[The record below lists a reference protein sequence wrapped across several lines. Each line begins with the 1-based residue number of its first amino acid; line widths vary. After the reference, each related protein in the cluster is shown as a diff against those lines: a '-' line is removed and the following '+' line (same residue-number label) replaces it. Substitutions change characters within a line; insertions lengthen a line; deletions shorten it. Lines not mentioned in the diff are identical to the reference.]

1 MPTVGWIREG
11 DLDAFYEGI
20 ERVPDPA
27 PHKARTFACPFCPSI
42 LTTQLDLH
50 DHVYARHRVERPVI
64 MLPGGEPTGNDV
76 IRAPLHESDVMLT
89 NTSFARVSVDG
100 AMSRQV
106 SPKELPE
113 ILAKTKHAEVKL
125 ELVNDVQRNAVPV
138 TSKYKISF
146 RVADLDALRS
156 VEKAFVEVL
165 VSAAI
170 SRESI
175 GRFLADKRAQGAGN
189 EYASGLANYCLGIL
203 IKERPDGERLTTPLS
218 RYREHYG
225 SALEILKDFDRP
237 LAHLIASIIR
247 FSMNDFERGRERTG
261 YWELDLT
268 NELLVDPSS
277 ENLPPSQGHS
287 KRRPVCPVDHGTGRM
302 LELASHLVGQ
312 PRWSPILDDECR
324 ALARSDV
331 LDASDHQKAFAI
343 WAAVAWRLGATQS
356 ALEPLSQIAE
366 VYPFSRWAR
375 EYLEKEPM

>member
-1 MPTVGWIREG
+1 MPTVGWIHEG
-11 DLDAFYEGI
+11 DLDAFYEGT

-27 PHKARTFACPFCPSI
+27 PHRARTFACPFCPSI
-42 LTTQLDLH
+42 LTKQLDLH
-50 DHVYARHRVERPVI
+50 KHVYARHGVERPVI
-64 MLPGGEPTGNDV
+64 MLRGGEPTGNDV

-89 NTSFARVSVDG
+89 NTSFAKLGVDG
-100 AMSRQV
+100 AMSRRV
-106 SPKELPE
+106 SPEELPE

-146 RVADLDALRS
+146 RVADLDALKN

-165 VSAAI
+165 VSEAI

-175 GRFLADKRAQGAGN
+175 GRFLADKRTQGAGN
-189 EYASGLANYCLGIL
+189 EYATGLANYCLGIL

-218 RYREHYG
+218 RYREKYG
-225 SALEILKDFDRP
+225 SALEILKDFERP

-247 FSMNDFERGRERTG
+247 FSMNDFQGGRERTG

-277 ENLPPSQGHS
+277 QTLPPSQGHS
-287 KRRPVCPVDHGTGRM
+287 KRRPVCPVDHVTGRI

-343 WAAVAWRLGATQS
+343 WAAVALRLGAAQS